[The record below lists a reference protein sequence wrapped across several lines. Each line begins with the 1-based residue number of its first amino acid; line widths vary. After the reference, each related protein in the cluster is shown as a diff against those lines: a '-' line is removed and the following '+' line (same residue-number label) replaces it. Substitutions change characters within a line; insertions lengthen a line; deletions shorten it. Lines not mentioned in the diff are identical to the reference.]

1 MFDKIVIVLAARSLL
16 SNRLKRPP
24 LRLIDG
30 RPPLLLRI
38 SLAGPIGEHRELCSM
53 LCSGLDGSGVWGR
66 MDTHICIAE
75 SLAVH
80 LKLS

>member
-16 SNRLKRPP
+16 RNRLKCPP

-30 RPPLLLRI
+30 RPPLLRI
-38 SLAGPIGEHRELCSM
+38 SLAGPTVEHRELCST
-53 LCSGLDGSGVWGR
+53 LSSSLDGRGVWGR
-66 MDTHICIAE
+66 MDTHICMAE
-75 SLAVH
+75 SLAVY